1 MALEISAKV
10 FQYAEKLGYHF
21 TLVNVGG
28 GFSCC
33 TTPADIDQFQ
43 KQAASVNKGLQQ
55 YFAGYPNL
63 KAIGEP
69 GVCLCVC
76 VHVCV
81 YMHMFS
87 CVRAHV
93 CVYACVCAHVCV
105 YVCTCSCVHAYVHV
119 CAWNRPKTYM
129 VLMIFFFS
137 GYSSP
142 QEHTSAV
149 LPTLL
154 LCVLL
159 ARRRSA
165 TQTQMLLRSCTT
177 SQMVSMAVLIW
188 SSMASHHV
196 YHLL

>member
-76 VHVCV
+76 VCMCVCICTCFHVCV
-81 YMHMFS
+81 HM
-87 CVRAHV
+87 
-93 CVYACVCAHVCV
+93 CVCTHVCV
-105 YVCTCSCVHAYVHV
+105 YVCMHMCMCVFG
-119 CAWNRPKTYM
+119 
-129 VLMIFFFS
+129 I
-137 GYSSP
+137 G
-142 QEHTSAV
+142 
-149 LPTLL
+149 
-154 LCVLL
+154 
-159 ARRRSA
+159 
-165 TQTQMLLRSCTT
+165 LR
-177 SQMVSMAVLIW
+177 LIW
-188 SSMASHHV
+188 
-196 YHLL
+196 Y